1 MCMYLIWWWVGFV
14 IAELLERTKQ
24 RVVAV
29 TTHSTYGGIAILVQT
44 ALDMR
49 LRMDKLVHTH
59 GMRLRMTCA
68 HTHSLIA

>member
-1 MCMYLIWWWVGFV
+1 MALRISIDERLSSHC
-14 IAELLERTKQ
+14 RTKQ

-49 LRMDKLVHTH
+49 FRMDKLVHTH
-59 GMRLRMTCA
+59 ALRLRNTCA
-68 HTHSLIA
+68 HAHSLIA